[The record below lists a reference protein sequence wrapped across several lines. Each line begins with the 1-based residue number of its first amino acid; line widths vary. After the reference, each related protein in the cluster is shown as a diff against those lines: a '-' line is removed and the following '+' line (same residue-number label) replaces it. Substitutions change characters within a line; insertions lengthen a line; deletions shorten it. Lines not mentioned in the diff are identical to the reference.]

1 MNLRFWVLVCL
12 QMEWKASGDW
22 DNHFPRDALAP
33 TGANPS
39 NASDA
44 SSAPRQQNNQQG
56 FVHFAFDPW
65 AEVVSSSTY
74 SQAMD
79 SWGEVPRSSS
89 AAFDVWAEASSS
101 SSAEAPARSWV
112 DGEVPR
118 SSSAAFDFWGEAS
131 SSSSAA
137 APARS
142 WGEEDQYDV
151 WGDDSNASSAEV
163 PAPVLE
169 TPPVQRR
176 GAPVRHI
183 CGKNATRRKSDQ
195 SIRQQKKLMGEAFV
209 PKQPG
214 RPPEKFDEP
223 HVMKRQNWADKQE
236 GLAISSEIVD
246 PQWQARVLAHAQTR
260 QGKKQMGPIADAL
273 NKSNTTDTMI
283 KNCNEILKGG
293 PNAAVTFEPD
303 ELKRLYP
310 ADVVG
315 NLNITQCAEKLRR
328 LGVRAPKN
336 TLDSMRTTLARIG
349 ATGSIAGEAGVRTG
363 GRQRAELTGRLTEG
377 ITARD
382 AAKLLPNVTAKY
394 INAAK
399 TRVND
404 ADFVPTLGENYASN
418 TTREKISPAQDK
430 LYVDFFKDMTDFK
443 SGAGPHTKSRI
454 LTKPRHKVSIKLF
467 ASFPKLLR
475 DWSVGNATEKQRI
488 DDTAPALRTK
498 FETDVVA
505 AASHVEYDNSTTEY
519 EIREAMAL
527 LEYQS
532 RLKKNATTQ
541 RKFGK
546 VRPASKGNRTNT
558 KARLEELLQKPDVPE
573 YLLTPSPGQKP
584 CSEEVFWKILQDNG
598 IRFTCTVRPTMCP
611 IHEKGPSNERALKE
625 ALREEQRLEAEY
637 TRTTGLLDAKRAQAQ
652 AEACQNEADEQALSA
667 CTVAV
672 NQAKSELMK
681 VSRKVLELTKEVATY
696 KRHLEQYETS
706 RKEVDKIMDNLGPE
720 ECLLYRDFVNQH
732 SWYDN
737 EKVCNLIF
745 VLIWKENG
753 VLRSMKLNNFCS
765 DEDSC
770 STDPYYVRDVFD
782 FHMKPKN
789 VLDGHTGLLSRFKK
803 IYISGRVLTKPYHY
817 LTLSYR

>member
-1 MNLRFWVLVCL
+1 
-12 QMEWKASGDW
+12 
-22 DNHFPRDALAP
+22 
-33 TGANPS
+33 
-39 NASDA
+39 
-44 SSAPRQQNNQQG
+44 
-56 FVHFAFDPW
+56 
-65 AEVVSSSTY
+65 
-74 SQAMD
+74 
-79 SWGEVPRSSS
+79 
-89 AAFDVWAEASSS
+89 
-101 SSAEAPARSWV
+101 
-112 DGEVPR
+112 
-118 SSSAAFDFWGEAS
+118 
-131 SSSSAA
+131 
-137 APARS
+137 
-142 WGEEDQYDV
+142 
-151 WGDDSNASSAEV
+151 
-163 PAPVLE
+163 
-169 TPPVQRR
+169 
-176 GAPVRHI
+176 
-183 CGKNATRRKSDQ
+183 
-195 SIRQQKKLMGEAFV
+195 
-209 PKQPG
+209 
-214 RPPEKFDEP
+214 
-223 HVMKRQNWADKQE
+223 
-236 GLAISSEIVD
+236 
-246 PQWQARVLAHAQTR
+246 
-260 QGKKQMGPIADAL
+260 
-273 NKSNTTDTMI
+273 
-283 KNCNEILKGG
+283 
-293 PNAAVTFEPD
+293 
-303 ELKRLYP
+303 
-310 ADVVG
+310 
-315 NLNITQCAEKLRR
+315 
-328 LGVRAPKN
+328 
-336 TLDSMRTTLARIG
+336 
-349 ATGSIAGEAGVRTG
+349 
-363 GRQRAELTGRLTEG
+363 
-377 ITARD
+377 
-382 AAKLLPNVTAKY
+382 
-394 INAAK
+394 
-399 TRVND
+399 
-404 ADFVPTLGENYASN
+404 
-418 TTREKISPAQDK
+418 
-430 LYVDFFKDMTDFK
+430 
-443 SGAGPHTKSRI
+443 
-454 LTKPRHKVSIKLF
+454 
-467 ASFPKLLR
+467 
-475 DWSVGNATEKQRI
+475 
-488 DDTAPALRTK
+488 LRTK

>member
-1 MNLRFWVLVCL
+1 
-12 QMEWKASGDW
+12 MEWKACDDW

-39 NASDA
+39 YSSDA

-56 FVHFAFDPW
+56 TVHFAYDAW

-101 SSAEAPARSWV
+101 SSAEAPARSWG

-118 SSSAAFDFWGEAS
+118 SSSAAFDAWGEAS

-142 WGEEDQYDV
+142 WGDEDQYDV
-151 WGDDSNASSAEV
+151 GGDDSNASSAEV

-169 TPPVQRR
+169 PPPVRQRR
-176 GAPVRHI
+176 GAPVRDNSE
-183 CGKNATRRKSDQ
+183 KNETRRKSDQ
-195 SIRQQKKLMGEAFV
+195 SIRKQKKLMGEAFV

-246 PQWQARVLAHAQTR
+246 PQWQARVLAHAQTK

-315 NLNITQCAEKLRR
+315 KLNITQCAEKLRR

-349 ATGSIAGEAGVRTG
+349 DTGSIAGEAGVRTG
-363 GRQRAELTGRLTEG
+363 GRHKAELTGLLTEG
-377 ITARD
+377 ISARD
-382 AAKLLPNVTAKY
+382 AAKLLPDVTTKF

-399 TRVND
+399 TRNND
-404 ADFVPTLGENYASN
+404 TAFVSTLGEKYASN
-418 TTREKISPAQDK
+418 TTREKISPAQAN
-430 LYVDFFKDMTDFK
+430 LYVNYFKNITDFK

-454 LTKPRHKVSIKLF
+454 LTKLRHVVTIDLYAKY
-467 ASFPKLLR
+467 PKLLR
-475 DWSVGNATEKQRI
+475 QWGLENATEKQRI
-488 DDTAPALRTK
+488 DETAPALRTQ
-498 FETDVVA
+498 FEADVVA
-505 AASHVEYDNSTTEY
+505 AASHVEYDNSTTEHD
-519 EIREAMAL
+519 IRATMAL

-532 RLKKNATTQ
+532 RLKHNAKTQ

-546 VRPASKGNRTNT
+546 VQPSSKGNMSNT
-558 KARLEELLQKPDVPE
+558 KALLEELHKRPDAPA
-573 YLLTPSPGQKP
+573 YLLESSPGQKP
-584 CSEEVFWKILQDNG
+584 CSEEVFWRILKDND
-598 IRFTCTVRPTMCP
+598 IRYTCTVRPTMCP

-625 ALREEQRLEAEY
+625 ALIEEKTLEAEY
-637 TRTTGLLDAKRAQAQ
+637 NRTTGLLDAQRAQAHE
-652 AEACQNEADEQALSA
+652 EARQDEAVERALSTY
-667 CTVAV
+667 TVAV
-672 NQAKSELMK
+672 NKAKSELRL
-681 VSRKVLELTKEVATY
+681 VSLKVLELTKDVELY
-696 KRHLEQYETS
+696 RKHLAQYETS
-706 RKEVDKIMDNLGPE
+706 RKEVEKIMDNLGPE
-720 ECLLYRDFVNQH
+720 ECLVYRDFVNQH

-737 EKVCNLIF
+737 TKVCNLIL
-745 VLIWKENG
+745 VLIWKEDG

-765 DEDSC
+765 DDDSG

-782 FHMKPKN
+782 FHMKPKS
-789 VLDGHTGLLSRFKK
+789 VLLGHTGLLHRFKK
-803 IYISGRVLTKPYHY
+803 IYISGRVFTKPCHD